1 MAKHKEDDCIQT
13 TNIALITQQM
23 KNIESKLDNVDIK
36 MDTFIKE
43 IRENYATKKDLDNTK
58 SEIDWLKNKLWS
70 LTFYILCAVIWGIL
84 TVFLTK

>member
-1 MAKHKEDDCIQT
+1 MTKHKEDDCIQT
-13 TNIALITQQM
+13 TNIALLQQTM
-23 KNIESKLDNVDIK
+23 KNIESKLDNVDTK
-36 MDTFIKE
+36 MDNFIKE
-43 IRENYATKKDLDNTK
+43 IRENYATKNDLESTK

>member
-1 MAKHKEDDCIQT
+1 MVAHQCIQE
-13 TNIALITQQM
+13 TNIALLQQTM
-23 KNIESKLDNVDIK
+23 KNIESKLDNVDTK
-36 MDTFIKE
+36 MDNFIKE